1 MSSKRL
7 TIPVDELGLDK
18 HALVESF
25 VHHIQHTQGKHPSAA
40 TQLDNFIAIARTA
53 RDRMFD
59 RWTRTWQ
66 ERVLTRPKHVYYLS
80 MEFLLGRLLTDSLH
94 ALGIYEE
101 AKAALAE
108 QGLDL
113 QQIIDEE
120 RDPGLG
126 NGGLG
131 RLAACFLDSLATVGI
146 PAMGY
151 GLRYDYGIFRQ
162 DIVGGRQHEAP
173 DLWLQ
178 FGTPWEVSRPERMY
192 DVKFGG
198 RVIQYTGAQGR
209 IVHEWVDADV
219 VRAMAYDV
227 PVPGHR
233 NGVVNTLRLWGA
245 KATSDFDIAY
255 FNAGD
260 YAKAVQRKGD
270 TENITR
276 VLYPNDNH
284 ALGKELRLKQE
295 FFLVSA
301 TVQDAIARHL
311 TTHDGVESLA
321 DAAVFQLNDTH
332 PALAVAELMRI
343 LCDEH
348 DLGWDEAWKITREC
362 VNYTN
367 HTLLPEALEK
377 WPVWL
382 LERVLPR
389 HLQIIYEVNSR
400 FLSEVE
406 DRFPGDRD
414 RLRRMSLIEEDGERF
429 VRMANLAVVGS
440 SRVNGVSALHSQLL
454 RDQLFRDFDEF
465 EPGKFT
471 NQTNGVTPRRW
482 MLQCNP
488 GQSAL
493 LDRVAGKGWE
503 VDLDRI
509 ARLVPYASDKA
520 FQEEWRAVKRQNKE
534 RLCERLWHECGFELD
549 PSFLIDAQVKRI
561 HEYKRQHLNVLH
573 IVSLYLS
580 MKADPSKIAAAVPRA
595 FLFAGKAAP
604 GYETAKQI
612 IHLINSI
619 ATVIN
624 NDPQTRSKLRVLFV
638 PNYSVTWAEVII
650 PATDISEQ
658 ISTAGYEASGTGNMK
673 FAMNGALTVGTLD
686 GANIE
691 IRDAVGAENMFLF
704 GLSSEE
710 VAAAKRAGYD
720 PRQIYYSERPVRDAI
735 DAVRM
740 GQFSPEEP
748 GRFHGLIDDLLH
760 RDTFLVLADF
770 LSYSSCQRVVE
781 DAYRD
786 QATWTKKAILNVA
799 RMGVFSSDRTIRGYA
814 DEIWNI
820 VSEVRQAAQ

>member
-18 HALVESF
+18 HALIESF
-25 VHHIQHTQGKHPSAA
+25 VNHIQHTQGKHPSAA

-80 MEFLLGRLLTDSLH
+80 MEFLLGRLLSDGLL
-94 ALGIYEE
+94 ALGIYDE

-108 QGLDL
+108 LGLDL
-113 QQIIDEE
+113 EQIIEEE

-178 FGTPWEVSRPERMY
+178 FGTPWEVSRPERIY

-198 RVIQYTGAQGR
+198 RVIQYTGAHGR

-219 VRAMAYDV
+219 VRAMAYDI
-227 PVPGHR
+227 PVPGHG

-295 FFLVSA
+295 YFLVSA

-311 TTHDGVESLA
+311 ATHDDVRSLPQ
-321 DAAVFQLNDTH
+321 AAVFQLNDTH

-377 WPVWL
+377 WPIWL

-389 HLQIIYEVNSR
+389 HLQIIYEINQR
-400 FLSEVE
+400 FLTDVRA
-406 DRFPGDRD
+406 RFPGDDD
-414 RLRRMSLIEEDGERF
+414 RLRRMSLIEEDGERY

-454 RDQLFRDFDEF
+454 KDYLFRDFNEY
-465 EPGKFT
+465 EPGKLT

-482 MLQCNP
+482 MLKCNP
-488 GQSAL
+488 GQSRL

-503 VDLDRI
+503 NDIDRI
-509 ARLVPYASDKA
+509 ERIVPLADDPA
-520 FQEEWRAVKRQNKE
+520 FQQEWRAVKRENKE
-534 RLCERLWHECGFELD
+534 RLCERLWRECGIELE
-549 PSFLIDAQVKRI
+549 PTFLIDSQVKRI
-561 HEYKRQHLNVLH
+561 HEYKRQHLNLLH
-573 IVSLYLS
+573 IVSLYLG
-580 MKADPSKIAAAVPRA
+580 MKANPARVEAAVPRA

-612 IHLINSI
+612 IYLINSV
-619 ATVIN
+619 ANVIN
-624 NDPQTRSKLRVLFV
+624 HDPETRSKLRVHFV

-650 PATDISEQ
+650 PATDVSEQ

-691 IRDAVGAENMFLF
+691 IRDAVGEENMFLF
-704 GLSSEE
+704 GLTADE
-710 VAAAKRAGYD
+710 VSHLKRTGYD
-720 PRQIYYSERPVRDAI
+720 PRQIYYSERPVRDAL
-735 DAVRM
+735 DALRM
-740 GQFSPEEP
+740 GQFCPEEP
-748 GRFHGLIDDLLH
+748 GRFHGIVDNLLYH
-760 RDTFLVLADF
+760 DPFLVLADF
-770 LSYSSCQRVVE
+770 LSYASCQKVVE
-781 DAYRD
+781 EAYRD
-786 QATWTKKAILNVA
+786 QTTWTKRAILNVG

-814 DEIWNI
+814 EEIWDI
-820 VSEVRQAAQ
+820 PSELRQAAQ

>member
-1 MSSKRL
+1 MATKPL
-7 TIPVDELGLDK
+7 MIPVDELGLDK
-18 HALVESF
+18 KALTESF
-25 VHHIQHTQGKHPSAA
+25 VQHIQHTQGKHPSAA
-40 TQLDNFIAIARTA
+40 TSLDNFVAIARTA

-80 MEFLLGRLLTDSLH
+80 MEFLLGRLLSDGLM
-94 ALGIYEE
+94 ALGIYDD

-113 QQIIDEE
+113 EQILNEE

-131 RLAACFLDSLATVGI
+131 RLAACFLDSLATLGI

-178 FGTPWEVSRPERMY
+178 FGTPWEVARPERMY
-192 DVKFGG
+192 NVKFGG
-198 RVIQYTGAQGR
+198 RVIQYSGAQGR
-209 IVHEWVDADV
+209 VVHEWVDANV
-219 VRAMAYDV
+219 VHAMAHDV
-227 PVPGHR
+227 PVPGHQ

-260 YAKAVQRKGD
+260 YARAVERKGT

-295 FFLVSA
+295 YFLVSA
-301 TVQDAIARHL
+301 TIQDALARHL
-311 TTHDGVESLA
+311 ATHDSLRSLPE
-321 DAAVFQLNDTH
+321 AAVFQLNDTH
-332 PALAVAELMRI
+332 PALAVAEIMRI

-348 DLGWDEAWKITREC
+348 DINWDEAWKITREC

-367 HTLLPEALEK
+367 HTLLPEALER

-382 LERVLPR
+382 MEKVLPR
-389 HLQIIYEVNSR
+389 HLQIIYEINSR
-400 FLSEVE
+400 FLSEVKA
-406 DRFPGDRD
+406 RFPGDNE
-414 RLRRMSLIEEDGERF
+414 RLRRMSLIEEGGDRY

-454 RDQLFRDFDEF
+454 KDELFRDFNEF
-465 EPGKFT
+465 EPGKLI

-482 MLQCNP
+482 MLKCNP
-488 GQSAL
+488 GQSKL
-493 LDRVAGKGWE
+493 IERVAGKGWE
-503 VDLDRI
+503 TDLDRI
-509 ARLVPYASDKA
+509 ERMAAHATDPS
-520 FQEEWRAVKRQNKE
+520 FQKEWQAVKRANKE
-534 RLCERLWHECGFELD
+534 RFAERLWQECGIELD
-549 PSFLIDAQVKRI
+549 PRFLVDSQVKRI
-561 HEYKRQHLNVLH
+561 HEYKRQILNLLH
-573 IVSLYLS
+573 IVSLYLTYKS
-580 MKADPSKIAAAVPRA
+580 DPSKADGAVPRA
-595 FLFAGKAAP
+595 FVFAGKAAP
-604 GYETAKQI
+604 GYDLAKQT
-612 IHLINSI
+612 IHLINSVGNVVN
-619 ATVIN
+619 A
-624 NDPQTRSKLRVLFV
+624 DPITRDKLRVIFV
-638 PNYSVTWAEVII
+638 PNYSVSWAEVII
-650 PATDISEQ
+650 PASDLSEQ

-673 FAMNGALTVGTLD
+673 FSMNGALTIGTLD

-691 IRDAVGAENMFLF
+691 IRDAVGEENFFLF
-704 GLSSEE
+704 GLTAEQVMSI
-710 VAAAKRAGYD
+710 KRTGYD
-720 PRQIYYSERPVRDAI
+720 PRSIYFSERPVRGALDAI
-735 DAVRM
+735 RM

-748 GRFHGLIDDLLH
+748 HRFQGLVDGLMNHDP
-760 RDTFLVLADF
+760 FLVLADF
-770 LSYSSCQRVVE
+770 LSYASCQKVVE

-814 DEIWNI
+814 EEIWDI
-820 VSEVRQAAQ
+820 DTRRAKAAE